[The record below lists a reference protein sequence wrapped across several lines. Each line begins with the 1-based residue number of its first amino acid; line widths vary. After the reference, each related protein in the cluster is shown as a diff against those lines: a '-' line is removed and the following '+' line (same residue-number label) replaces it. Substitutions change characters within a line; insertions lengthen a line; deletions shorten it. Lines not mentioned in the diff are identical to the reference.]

1 MDRLRT
7 LYEIARDTV
16 TQFIDERGPRMAAA
30 LAFYTLFSFAPVVI
44 IAVAVAGLF
53 FGREIAQARIVSEVE
68 ALVGIDGAHVLDAL
82 IQSVREP
89 SSGATAAIIGVIAL
103 LFGAS
108 GVFGELQDA
117 LNTVWNVKPKPGRA
131 VVAIVKRRF
140 LSFAMV
146 FGTGFLLLVSLVIS
160 ASLTA
165 FAEWGGRA
173 IPAFLPFLR
182 IVEIGVSFA
191 VITVLFALTFRL
203 VPDVRLPW
211 RDVWPGAAVTSA
223 LFGVGKFALGFYLGD
238 RVPGSAYAAVGS
250 LLVLLLWVYYS
261 SQIVL
266 LGAELTQVWSSRRR
280 QPRPKEGATVEAK
293 TGRIAV
299 HLEERRRQSR

>member
-7 LYEIARDTV
+7 AYEVVRDTI

-30 LAFYTLFSFAPVVI
+30 LAFYTLFSLAPVLI
-44 IAVAVAGLF
+44 IAVAVAGIF
-53 FGREIAQARIVSEVE
+53 FGREIAEARIVNEVETLVGINGAHVVE
-68 ALVGIDGAHVLDAL
+68 ALIE
-82 IQSVREP
+82 SVREP
-89 SSGATAAIIGVIAL
+89 SSSVPAAIIAVIAL

-117 LNTVWNVKPKPGRA
+117 LNTVWNVTPKPGRA
-131 VVAIVKRRF
+131 IVTILKRRF

-160 ASLTA
+160 AALSAL
-165 FAEWGGRA
+165 AEWGGRA
-173 IPAFLPFLR
+173 APGFLPALR
-182 IVEIGVSFA
+182 ILDVLVSFG

-211 RDVWPGAAVTSA
+211 RHIWPGAAVTSA
-223 LFGVGKFALGFYLGD
+223 LFVMGKFALGFYLGN
-238 RVPGSAYAAVGS
+238 RAPGSTYAAVGS

-261 SQIVL
+261 SQILL

-280 QPRPKEGATVEAK
+280 TPRPKEGA
-293 TGRIAV
+293 RIREKKIKAV
-299 HLEERRRQSR
+299 